1 MERKSPQTFIVKK
14 DDLIRLGVTVE
25 KICNELIETEYG
37 EYRIDEED
45 KFMLPALLII
55 DGMQDWQEKHNL
67 GLRIN
72 VIGDRYDTFEIYNL
86 KEQQD
91 KIDEAM
97 MKLKY
102 K

>member
-1 MERKSPQTFIVKK
+1 M
-14 DDLIRLGVTVE
+14 
-25 KICNELIETEYG
+25 
-37 EYRIDEED
+37 
-45 KFMLPALLII
+45 FMLPAILII
-55 DGMQDWQEKHNL
+55 DGMQEWQEKHNI

-72 VIGDRYDTFEIYNL
+72 VIRDGYNIFEIYNL

-97 MKLKY
+97 KKLKY